1 MRYHRAVLAPLF
13 FCVIAT
19 PSAAQS
25 QTYPAKPIR
34 IISAT
39 PSGTSGDIA
48 IRLSSPLMAAA
59 LGQPVIIDSRPAA
72 GGQVA
77 AVAVKQAPSDG
88 YTALISA
95 SAPMVTNRYLLKSVP
110 YDTLVDFAPIS
121 KVISVPSIFVITA
134 ALPVNSVA
142 EFVDYAK
149 KNPGKIAFGST
160 GNGTA
165 FHMIGE
171 SISMETGIRMLHVP
185 YAAQGMAQPV
195 ADLATDRI
203 QALFPTV
210 PSLGAQ
216 AKTGKVKIL
225 AVFDRTRQRQI
236 PDVPAISELYPSYAI
251 LPSWFGL
258 MAPAGLPGAIALRLQ
273 SELRAAL
280 RNAEVSAKLDSLGTT
295 PVGNSPAEFAEEV
308 RMDIATVGRITKALG
323 IEPQ

>member
-1 MRYHRAVLAPLF
+1 LLSFSVHA
-13 FCVIAT
+13 
-19 PSAAQS
+19 
-25 QTYPAKPIR
+25 QTYPTKPVR

-48 IRLSSPLMAAA
+48 IRLASPLMSNA
-59 LGQPVIIDSRPAA
+59 LGQPVIVDSRPAA

-77 AVAVKQAPSDG
+77 AVAVKQSAPDG

-95 SAPMVTNRYLLKSVP
+95 SAPMVTNRYLLKNVP
-110 YDTLVDFAPIS
+110 YDTLVDFTPVS
-121 KVISVPSIFVITA
+121 KMISVPSIFVISA

-149 KNPGKIAFGST
+149 KFPGKLAFGST

-171 SISMETGIRMLHVP
+171 SISIETGIRMLHVP
-185 YAAQGMAQPV
+185 YAAQGLAQPV
-195 ADLATDRI
+195 ADVASDRI

-210 PSLGAQ
+210 ASLGAQ

-225 AVFDRTRQRQI
+225 AVFDKTRQRQI
-236 PDVPAISELYPSYAI
+236 PEVPAINELYPKYTI

-258 MAPAGLPGAIALRLQ
+258 LAPAGLPSPMATRLQ
-273 SELRAAL
+273 TELRAAL
-280 RNAEVSAKLDSLGTT
+280 NNPEVSAKLDALGTT
-295 PVGNSPAEFAEEV
+295 PVGNAPAEFTEEI
-308 RMDIATVGRITKALG
+308 RADIAAVGRIAKALG

>member
-1 MRYHRAVLAPLF
+1 MTNHHAAPAILIVCSVF
-13 FCVIAT
+13 ASI
-19 PSAAQS
+19 SAQS

-48 IRLSSPLMAAA
+48 IRLVSPLMSAA
-59 LGQPVIIDSRPAA
+59 LGQALIVDSRPAA

-77 AVAVKQAPSDG
+77 AVAVKQLPPDG
-88 YTALISA
+88 YSLLFSA
-95 SAPMVTNRYLLKSVP
+95 SAPMVTNRYLIKNVP
-110 YDTLVDFAPIS
+110 YDTLAHFSPVT
-121 KVISVPSIFVITA
+121 KVISVPNIFVITA

-142 EFVDYAK
+142 EFIDYAK
-149 KNPGKIAFGST
+149 RNPGKLAYGST
-160 GNGTA
+160 GIGTA

-171 SISMETGIRMLHVP
+171 SVSMETGITMLHVP
-185 YAAQGMAQPV
+185 YAPQGMSQPV

-210 PSLGAQ
+210 ASLGAQ

-225 AVFDRTRQRQI
+225 AVFDKLRQRQI
-236 PDVPAISELYPSYAI
+236 PDVPAISEIYPNFAI

-258 MAPAGLPGAIALRLQ
+258 LAPTGTPAPIATRVQ

-280 RNAEVSAKLDSLGTT
+280 RNAEVSAKLDVLGTT
-295 PVGNSPAEFAEEV
+295 PVGNSPTEFTEEI
-308 RMDIATVGRITKALG
+308 RADIIAVGRIAKALS

>member
-1 MRYHRAVLAPLF
+1 MLIAC
-13 FCVIAT
+13 CVFASI
-19 PSAAQS
+19 SAQS

-48 IRLSSPLMAAA
+48 IRLASPLMSAA
-59 LGQPVIIDSRPAA
+59 LGQALIVDSRPAA

-77 AVAVKQAPSDG
+77 AVAVKQLPPDG
-88 YTALISA
+88 YSLLFSA
-95 SAPMVTNRYLLKSVP
+95 SAPMVTNRYLIKNVP
-110 YDTLVDFAPIS
+110 YDTLTDFTPVTKA
-121 KVISVPSIFVITA
+121 ISVPNIFVITA
-134 ALPVNSVA
+134 ALPVNSVP
-142 EFVDYAK
+142 EFIDYAK
-149 KNPGKIAFGST
+149 KYPGKLAFGST
-160 GNGTA
+160 GIGTA

-171 SISMETGIRMLHVP
+171 SVSIEMGIKMLHVP

-210 PSLGAQ
+210 ASLGAQ

-225 AVFDRTRQRQI
+225 AVFDKLRQRQI
-236 PDVPAISELYPSYAI
+236 PEVPAISEIYPNFAI

-258 MAPAGLPGAIALRLQ
+258 LAPIGTPAPIATRVQ

-280 RNAEVSAKLDSLGTT
+280 RNAEVSAKLDVLGTT
-295 PVGNSPAEFAEEV
+295 PVGNSPNEFTEEI
-308 RMDIATVGRITKALG
+308 RADITAVGRIAKALG